1 LTSLSFYNDKLIARF
16 FNPTLKKYSFDK
28 EYLKTDIWGNPAA
41 IIKEVIAKDI
51 VTIKIERALSP
62 VSVLSVEEVVT
73 FGLRPAW
80 RVGENKGLPDPDIIK
95 QLQEKIA
102 QLELQLD
109 RVEEQLN
116 TIGDEDDEHSLQ
128 HRYYVLKREMCEL
141 RLSVLLNQRK
151 LARQGSLD
159 REYLYTPDPE
169 IAELGLQLNQ
179 LRIKRRI
186 YDYIVGALAVSCSSH
201 LTN

>member
-1 LTSLSFYNDKLIARF
+1 VDLPLSSLSFYNDKLIARF
-16 FNPTLKKYSFDK
+16 LNPGIKEYSFDK
-28 EYLKTDIWGNPAA
+28 EYLKTDIWGNPETT
-41 IIKEVIAKDI
+41 IKEVPAKDI
-51 VTIKIERALSP
+51 ATVAIGQALPPVGALS
-62 VSVLSVEEVVT
+62 VVEVVT
-73 FGLRPAW
+73 LGLPAW

-95 QLQEKIA
+95 QLQEKIV

-116 TIGDEDDEHSLQ
+116 TIGGEDDGHALQ
-128 HRYYVLKREMCEL
+128 HRYYVLKRELCEL

-159 REYLYTPDPE
+159 REYLYTPDPK
-169 IAELGLQLNQ
+169 IAELGTKLNQ

-186 YDYIVGALAVSCSSH
+186 YDHIVGALAV
-201 LTN
+201 